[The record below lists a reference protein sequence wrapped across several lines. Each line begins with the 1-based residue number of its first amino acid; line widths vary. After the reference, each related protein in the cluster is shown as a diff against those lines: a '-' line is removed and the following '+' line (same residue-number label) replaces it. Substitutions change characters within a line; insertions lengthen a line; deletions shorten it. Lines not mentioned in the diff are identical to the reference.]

1 MGKELTPAEKAKR
14 TVLGIEIPRD
24 ELALRIGIACTGV
37 RPPVGTKP
45 ADALDQL
52 NQMGGPGHPMGE
64 SFRRAADA
72 AVLYFHE
79 CINAGRQPQ

>member
-1 MGKELTPAEKAKR
+1 MSAAEKARK

-37 RPPVGTKP
+37 RPPIGTK
-45 ADALDQL
+45 ASDALDQM
-52 NQMGGPGHPMGE
+52 NEMAAYPGVPAMGD
-64 SFRRAADA
+64 SFRRAADV

-79 CINAGRQPQ
+79 RINAARQPS